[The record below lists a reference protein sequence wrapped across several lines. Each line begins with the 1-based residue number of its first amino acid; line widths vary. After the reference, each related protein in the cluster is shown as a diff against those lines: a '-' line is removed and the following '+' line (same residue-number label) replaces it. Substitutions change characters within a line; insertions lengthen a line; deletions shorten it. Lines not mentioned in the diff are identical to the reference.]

1 VETYCQSTLSD
12 DDGLFLLSQI
22 VLIQRVQSVGE
33 GLTVMQVMSPAREM
47 MLVPPMMSS
56 VLAMTLS
63 L

>member
-1 VETYCQSTLSD
+1 MLSD

-33 GLTVMQVMSPAREM
+33 GLTVVQVMSPAREM